1 MVLCEQFI
9 FTSSKLEEGGYQ
21 VIAKSSGITE
31 KILRELEECV
41 YPIGIEPSEFHDSKS
56 MRILENE
63 IAFIQS
69 KNIGIGQDGRSDTMY
84 SHIIIMNKDD
94 FKKFGNDS
102 RIFNEYYSETKESGH
117 LAPLSIEN
125 KKLNPDFACVDII
138 GIIQVQKCLK
148 AIFKNEKIAIINEKN
163 QKLIQS
169 ILSLMPPSLSL
180 KSFSTQ
186 VPQPNVQTKFE
197 IIQTS
202 EQNDYLINKYT
213 ILDVTKSKSTYKE
226 NKTILDTCISYL
238 IEIIDRKNEIELKRI
253 HDEFESIPISNI
265 DEKIVLIIGN
275 LLLESNKTI
284 SFKRQILKN
293 ILDIIGEIPP
303 ENSRKYWKQIREIL
317 SPEEHQKYALEYEI
331 NEIINEHE
339 IEKITL
345 DILHSMFGSL
355 KNNNSETRKALLNK
369 IYKLKSEKFLRDAR
383 QLIIDINHSMYG
395 TEILEF
401 IIEHKVCDSIILDL
415 VINDQELSK
424 VEKQSKYDEFITIS
438 SRKNRKLSLELI
450 SNPIFDFRDEYESQ
464 NFKYILERFNENL
477 GEIQNHEANQALKMV
492 EKIFE
497 KITVSENFKPTS
509 GIMEITTQNL
519 KQLVEII
526 NKLQEILIKIIKNTE
541 STDMKNKGNYQQNK
555 LEEFI
560 KNHPIPETKPKRWLF
575 WDIFGIHD

>member
-1 MVLCEQFI
+1 M
-9 FTSSKLEEGGYQ
+9 
-21 VIAKSSGITE
+21 
-31 KILRELEECV
+31 
-41 YPIGIEPSEFHDSKS
+41 
-56 MRILENE
+56 
-63 IAFIQS
+63 
-69 KNIGIGQDGRSDTMY
+69 
-84 SHIIIMNKDD
+84 
-94 FKKFGNDS
+94 
-102 RIFNEYYSETKESGH
+102 
-117 LAPLSIEN
+117 
-125 KKLNPDFACVDII
+125 
-138 GIIQVQKCLK
+138 
-148 AIFKNEKIAIINEKN
+148 
-163 QKLIQS
+163 
-169 ILSLMPPSLSL
+169 
-180 KSFSTQ
+180 
-186 VPQPNVQTKFE
+186 
-197 IIQTS
+197 
-202 EQNDYLINKYT
+202 
-213 ILDVTKSKSTYKE
+213 
-226 NKTILDTCISYL
+226 
-238 IEIIDRKNEIELKRI
+238 
-253 HDEFESIPISNI
+253 
-265 DEKIVLIIGN
+265 
-275 LLLESNKTI
+275 
-284 SFKRQILKN
+284 KN

-345 DILHSMFGSL
+345 DILHSMFGLL

-401 IIEHKVCDSIILDL
+401 IIEHEVCDSIILDL

-575 WDIFGIHD
+575 WDIFGIYD